1 MLQRILVAWDGSEL
15 AVRAL
20 DMAIDIGRRYEA
32 ELTALSIARS
42 PAHAETDHDRQ
53 ETADSARRYLAESFA
68 EVSDR
73 ASRAGVQATHTI
85 IEADEVPQAMLGY
98 AHEHGFDLI
107 VCGHHRGRRVGR
119 LLLHGLA
126 EELIGGATPVLVVTD
141 DA

>member
-1 MLQRILVAWDGSEL
+1 M
-15 AVRAL
+15 RAFDL
-20 DMAIDIGRRYEA
+20 AIDIARRYGA

-42 PAHAETDHDRQ
+42 PAHAETTEDRHQ
-53 ETADSARRYLAESFA
+53 TADAAHRYLAESFA

-85 IEADEVPQAMLGY
+85 IEADEVPRAMLGY

-107 VCGHHRGRRVGR
+107 VCGHHRGQQVGR

-126 EELIGGATPVLVVTD
+126 EELIGGATQMSWS
-141 DA
+141 